1 MAANPDPTSQ
11 ADDWLIAACT
21 ALRRVFRAG
30 YGLRDLRSDLLAGCV
45 VGIVALPLSMA
56 LAIATGVAPQYGLY
70 TAIVAGAIIAI
81 LGGSPV
87 QVSGP
92 TAAFVVILAPITNAY
107 GMAGLLVA
115 TIMAGLMM
123 MVLGFARLGRLIEF
137 VPYPVTTG
145 FTAGIA
151 LVIGTL
157 QIRDLLGLEVGKLP
171 DHFIER
177 LWALIHALPTWHW
190 TDTLVGLVTL
200 AVILVTTRYSRRI
213 PGALVAIPLG
223 ALLAFALPHV
233 NPEWHAETIQSRFGG
248 IPQTPPTFVIPW
260 LLQDPMHEPLPLT
273 WEAVQG
279 LVLSAFAIAMLG
291 AIESLLSAV
300 VAAGMSGT
308 EHDPDSE
315 LVAQG
320 TGNIVAPFFG
330 GFAATGALARTA
342 ANVRSGARS
351 PLAAVF
357 HAVFLLGAILVAAPL
372 LGYVPMASMAALL
385 VVVAWN
391 MSEARHVVHTL
402 HVAPFGDKLVLVLC
416 LFLTV
421 VFDMAVAVTVGV
433 VLAALI
439 FMQRMARL
447 TGVQLVE
454 EHHAALGPL
463 PPHVLVYEIS
473 GPLFFGAAQ
482 RAMSILKRV
491 DHNVSV
497 VVLDL
502 RSVPVLDHS
511 GLVALESTLGKLHAT
526 HIYTIVAGLQSQPMA
541 LLSKAGW
548 SNREWLSFYPSFE
561 EGLSIAKTLGE
572 LLPPAL
578 RTPPVRRPG

>member
-1 MAANPDPTSQ
+1 MAANPGPDP
-11 ADDWLIAACT
+11 DVDLWPIAACS
-21 ALRRVFRAG
+21 ALRRVFKSG
-30 YGLRDLRSDLLAGCV
+30 YTLGDLRSDLIAGSV

-56 LAIATGVAPQYGLY
+56 LAIATGVPPQYGLY
-70 TAIVAGAIIAI
+70 TAIIAGAIIAI

-92 TAAFVVILAPITNAY
+92 TAAFVVILAPITSQY

-151 LVIGTL
+151 IVIGTL
-157 QIRDLLGLEVGKLP
+157 QIRDFLGLEVGKLP

-177 LWALIHALPTWHW
+177 LLAIVRALPTWHW
-190 TDTLVGLVTL
+190 TDALVGAVTL
-200 AVILVTTRYSRRI
+200 AAILVVTRYARKI
-213 PGALVAIPLG
+213 PGAMVGIPLG
-223 ALLAFALPHV
+223 ALLAVGLAQI
-233 NPEWHAETIQSRFGG
+233 NPDWHAETIQSRFGG
-248 IPQTPPTFVIPW
+248 IPQTPPTFIIPW
-260 LLQDPMHEPLPLT
+260 LIEDPTHEPLPLT
-273 WEAVQG
+273 WDAVKG

-308 EHDPDSE
+308 EHDPDAE
-315 LVAQG
+315 LAAQG
-320 TGNIVAPFFG
+320 TGNIIAPFFG

-342 ANVRSGARS
+342 ANVRNGAKS
-351 PLAAVF
+351 PIAAVF
-357 HAVFLLGAILVAAPL
+357 HATFLLVTILLAAPL
-372 LGYVPMASMAALL
+372 LAYVPMASMAALL
-385 VVVAWN
+385 MVVAWN
-391 MSEARHVVHTL
+391 MSEARHAVHAL
-402 HVAPFGDKLVLVLC
+402 RVAPKGDKLVLVLC
-416 LFLTV
+416 LGLTV
-421 VFDMAVAVTVGV
+421 IFDMAVAVTVGV

-454 EHHAALGPL
+454 EHHAAIGPL

-502 RSVPVLDHS
+502 RSVPVLDQT
-511 GLVALESTLGKLHAT
+511 GLVALESTLGKLHQS
-526 HIYTIVAGLQSQPMA
+526 HIYTIVAGLQQQPMS
-541 LLSKAGW
+541 LLAKAGW
-548 SNREWLSFYPSFE
+548 GNREWLSFYPSFE
-561 EGLSIAKTLGE
+561 EGLSIAKTLGD
-572 LLPPAL
+572 LLPPAVREGTPR
-578 RTPPVRRPG
+578 RT